1 MGYAQPGIIPQVSG
15 AINHTRFWA
24 TIVFVDDYS
33 KYCYAHLMRGTSAKE
48 TVWAK
53 EAYER
58 LVATH
63 RARFCAYRADIG
75 IFQIPYSRRQSKSVE
90 NISATVGWSLATKK
104 QLLISGSRD
113 LP

>member
-1 MGYAQPGIIPQVSG
+1 M
-15 AINHTRFWA
+15 
-24 TIVFVDDYS
+24 DDYS

-63 RARFCAYRADIG
+63 RARFCAYRADIV
-75 IFQIPYSRRQSKSVE
+75 IFQIPYSRR
-90 NISATVGWSLATKK
+90 
-104 QLLISGSRD
+104 
-113 LP
+113 